1 MNLFNSLIVL
11 ASITLA
17 VIGSSYIIPAW
28 IGKVYI
34 VNFILCFF
42 GFEIWMTYGWVNGDS
57 ESARTGDTIDP
68 ILNAVVM
75 SAGDALI
82 GLAQV
87 AVVKGVL
94 GDNAFK
100 KWDWKALGLMLALG
114 LLQNFLVT
122 YILRAKIRIG
132 QVAWAPL
139 MPYQG
144 PNVIQVQE
152 GWIAQPFLF
161 YAILIQTRD
170 SVLDIPL
177 ETQKNLV

>member
-1 MNLFNSLIVL
+1 MNIFNSLIVL

-17 VIGSSYIIPAW
+17 AIGSAYVIPAW
-28 IGKVYI
+28 MGKVYI
-34 VNFILCFF
+34 ANFVLCFF

-57 ESARTGDTIDP
+57 EQARTGDLIDP
-68 ILNAVVM
+68 LLNAIVM

-94 GDNAFK
+94 GNDAFRR
-100 KWDWKALGLMLALG
+100 WNWRALGLMLALG

-122 YILRAKIRIG
+122 YILRAKIKVG

-144 PNVIQVQE
+144 PNVVQIQE
-152 GWIAQPFLF
+152 GWLLQPFLF
-161 YAILIQTRD
+161 YAILIQG
-170 SVLDIPL
+170 SHSILDIPL
-177 ETQKNLV
+177 ETTFIQT